1 MIGGVELGGTKCVVA
16 VADNPLDIVEKKIIP
31 TRDPKNTISDILSFF
46 SNFQISGLGV
56 GSFGPLILNSS
67 LTEYGLLV
75 GESKNGWK
83 GTNIVKELSNISS
96 NIAIDTDVNTAG
108 IGEYMYGN
116 GKNCDNLVYVTIG
129 TGIGV
134 GVLVNGKPYTGNF
147 HLEAGHI
154 SVPNPDQIS
163 GVCRIHG
170 ECWEGL
176 ASGPAL
182 EGRWNMQGSEIPENH
197 VAWDKEAELIA
208 YGLVSIIVNHS
219 PDKIILG
226 GGVMKQSH
234 LYSKIRF
241 HFKKIWNNYTPLVDL
256 TDLISKPSLG
266 SDSGIIG
273 SLILADGGPA
283 QI

>member
-1 MIGGVELGGTKCVVA
+1 MIGGIELGGTKCVVA

-182 EGRWNMQGSEIPENH
+182 EGRWNMEGLEIPENH

-208 YGLVSIIVNHS
+208 YGLVSIIANHS

-256 TDLISKPSLG
+256 TDLISKPGLG